1 MSLTNRAAF
10 LEWRDQP
17 RTQEFLKLLR
27 AKQCRMMEAW
37 GSGTA
42 WAAEQ
47 QAQAVLLGELAR
59 LRFSEDDQ
67 DDGPRGATIEDLAQ
81 LELKETTHG

>member
-1 MSLTNRAAF
+1 MSLTNKADF
-10 LEWRDQP
+10 LEWRDHP
-17 RTQEFLKLLR
+17 LTQEFLGLLR

-47 QAQAVLLGELAR
+47 QAQAVLLGQLAR
-59 LRFSEDDQ
+59 LRFSEADQ
-67 DDGPRGATIEDLAQ
+67 DEHRGATIQDLAG
-81 LELKETTHG
+81 LEIEDGEV